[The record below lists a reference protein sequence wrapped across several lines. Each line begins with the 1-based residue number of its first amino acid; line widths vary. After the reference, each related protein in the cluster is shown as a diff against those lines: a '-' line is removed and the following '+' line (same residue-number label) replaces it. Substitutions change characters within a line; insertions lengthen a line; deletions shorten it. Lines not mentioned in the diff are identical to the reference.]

1 MVRKSGMSVTFHV
14 VSEAAYKE
22 AKREGW
28 DLAEIPRQTTMN
40 GVAGPSSKPKLCYLM
55 KSSTGYGFSVK
66 SVKGK

>member
-1 MVRKSGMSVTFHV
+1 MSVTFHV